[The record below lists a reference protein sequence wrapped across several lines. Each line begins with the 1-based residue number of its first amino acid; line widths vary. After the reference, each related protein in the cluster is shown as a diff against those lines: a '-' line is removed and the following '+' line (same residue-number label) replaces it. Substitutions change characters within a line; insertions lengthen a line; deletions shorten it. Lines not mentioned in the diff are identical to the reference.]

1 MDDTSVDT
9 SDTQYD
15 DSGSSDDSSYSSST
29 GSDSG
34 SESSTSYYSDDVSAS
49 YDDSATSYDDSS
61 DEVESVSTDDSGA
74 DDSSTTTTSDDSS
87 TEPTTSAEATGVSEP
102 VTAATTSTD
111 SGLSETT
118 AAVQD
123 PAAVMNCPAAFP
135 LSGVGTTEGISAP
148 GTIDPAAA
156 VAADAGTPAS
166 TVTAVPGTESGFAAP
181 TAVDATGAEA
191 PVTYSG
197 TVEPP
202 MTTAPAGGNEEYA
215 TAQQPRAFPG
225 HPARHPLSRAG
236 TGLHAERMDPGAG
249 GRRARWA
256 GRGPAALERRSHG
269 LPGPGPVSPGEPPPE
284 HDRPAAGGH
293 GAVRHR
299 GPVPGTNPAV
309 TPVAFNAAGQPTHV
323 VSTNVVN
330 TTTNVAFGN
339 NNPLYSGGQYMG
351 ENFPQGTTMENFEGA
366 QRLGP
371 GFPSTPYNNAPTT
384 GAAAL
389 AGAQQTDIDLTNNN
403 TALGNLKS
411 TPYDSPTGTYSGDGR
426 PFDSQADAG
435 YAERNPQ
442 GPVAR

>member
-34 SESSTSYYSDDVSAS
+34 SESSTSYYSDDDSAS

-123 PAAVMNCPAAFP
+123 PAAVMDCPPAFP

-156 VAADAGTPAS
+156 GAADAGTPAS

-191 PVTYSG
+191 PVTYSE
-197 TVEPP
+197 TVEPA

-215 TAQQPRAFPG
+215 TAQQPTPSLGIPHGILSPAQEQAFMQSG
-225 HPARHPLSRAG
+225 WTPALVA
-236 TGLHAERMDPGAG
+236 D
-249 GRRARWA
+249 
-256 GRGPAALERRSHG
+256 
-269 LPGPGPVSPGEPPPE
+269 
-284 HDRPAAGGH
+284 GH
-293 GAVRHR
+293 GGQVEVLQPSNVDPTVYQGQVQFLESHLQNMIAQQQAAMAPSGTVA
-299 GPVPGTNPAV
+299 PVPGTNPAV

-351 ENFPQGTTMENFEGA
+351 GNFPQGTTMENFGGA

-389 AGAQQTDIDLTNNN
+389 VGELHTFLNISNNN
-403 TALGNLKS
+403 VAMGGAGQ
-411 TPYDSPTGTYSGDGR
+411 TPYDPSTGTYSGDGR